1 MQSQHWLRPVFR
13 SDSHL
18 LVEMRI
24 VFRTDS
30 SLQIGTGHVMRCLA
44 LAQALRERGAQCS
57 FICREHPGNLIDLIR
72 QRNFFVYALRC
83 NQDWA
88 VKENTTSHVD
98 WLGADWQADAE
109 ESKVGA
115 GETVIDW
122 LIVDH
127 YALDSRWERAMRAYC
142 RYIMVIDDLADRNH
156 DCDLLLDQNLG
167 RKCEDYS
174 NWLEGKSITLI
185 GPQYA
190 LLRPEFSAL
199 RSQSLVRRQNNPQL
213 RHLLVTMGG
222 VDKDNATGQVLAAL
236 QSCTLSI
243 ELRITVVMGLHAP
256 WLEQVQD
263 QAMHMPFR
271 TEVKVGVNN
280 MAQLMA
286 DSDLA
291 IGAAGGTA
299 WERCSLGL
307 PSIMIALAQNQLASA
322 VALQNTGA
330 AIVLK
335 SYQQISGIMSTTQSE
350 VFPNEMLPKL
360 SRAAAAVTDGYGCA
374 RAVNLMMEGTCA

>member
-1 MQSQHWLRPVFR
+1 MW
-13 SDSHL
+13 
-18 LVEMRI
+18 VEMNI
-24 VFRTDS
+24 VFRTDA
-30 SLQIGTGHVMRCLA
+30 SLQIGNGHVVRCLT

-72 QRNFFVYALRC
+72 QRGFLVHELRYDQ
-83 NQDWA
+83 NWVIQ
-88 VKENTTSHVD
+88 ENTPSHIG

-109 ESKVGA
+109 ESQVRA
-115 GETVIDW
+115 SETVMDW

-127 YALDSRWERAMRAYC
+127 YALDCRWEHAMRAYC
-142 RYIMVIDDLADRNH
+142 RRLMVIDDLADRKH

-174 NWLEGKSITLI
+174 GLLKVKSITLI

-199 RSQSLVRRQNNPQL
+199 RSQSLARREDNPQL
-213 RHLLVTMGG
+213 RRLLVTMGG
-222 VDKDNATGQVLAAL
+222 VDTNNATGQVMAAL
-236 QSCTLSI
+236 KACTLPTD
-243 ELRITVVMGLHAP
+243 LCVTVVMGLHAP
-256 WLEQVQD
+256 WLAQVQV
-263 QAMHMPFR
+263 QATHMPCQ
-271 TEVKVGVNN
+271 TEVLVGVNN

-307 PSIMIALAQNQLASA
+307 PSIVIVLAQNQLAGA
-322 VALQNTGA
+322 VALQNSGA
-330 AIVLK
+330 AIVLE
-335 SYQQISGIMSTTQSE
+335 SHQRIAGIFREMQAE
-350 VFPNEMLPKL
+350 EFANEMLRKL
-360 SRAAAAVTDGYGCA
+360 SRAAASLTDGQGTA
-374 RAVNLMMEGTCA
+374 RVANYMMESIYA